1 MDKEYNGE
9 NDGMRKFLRNDNK
22 NASENRK
29 SFGSIYYI
37 NV

>member
-1 MDKEYNGE
+1 MGKDCSGE
-9 NDGMRKFLRNDNK
+9 NDGIRQFLRNDNK
-22 NASENRK
+22 NASEDRK